1 MCKIIWWNI
10 ALPVRPYSC
19 QIYILNAHFLYV
31 SCNYGSWMIKNITT
45 LVAYALD
52 VNITPSKRKQ
62 LEKSIVNGP
71 NTWWIFTRQ
80 AATKAVQH
88 NYAVRYRHI
97 HIVSVSTGFNT
108 IFCEDEHQEVL
119 TWFPTQT
126 TVLIVVPLQ
135 RSIRKAFRTAKG
147 TWKRVTALHKIA
159 SNPSIC

>member
-10 ALPVRPYSC
+10 SLPVRSYSC

-52 VNITPSKRKQ
+52 VNLRPTKRKQ

-88 NYAVRYRHI
+88 NYADAGT
-97 HIVSVSTGFNT
+97 STSSLFLLDL
-108 IFCEDEHQEVL
+108 IPSSACEDEHQEVL

-126 TVLIVVPLQ
+126 TVLIMVPLQ
-135 RSIRKAFRTAKG
+135 RSIRKAFRN
-147 TWKRVTALHKIA
+147 
-159 SNPSIC
+159 S

>member
-10 ALPVRPYSC
+10 ALPVRSYSC

-31 SCNYGSWMIKNITT
+31 SCKYGSWMIKNITT

-52 VNITPSKRKQ
+52 VNIRPSKRK

-71 NTWWIFTRQ
+71 NTWWIFKRQ

-88 NYAVRYRHI
+88 NYADAGT
-97 HIVSVSTGFNT
+97 STLSLFLLDLTPSSYT

-119 TWFPTQT
+119 TWLPTET

-135 RSIRKAFRTAKG
+135 RSIRKAFRN
-147 TWKRVTALHKIA
+147 
-159 SNPSIC
+159 S

>member
-1 MCKIIWWNI
+1 MQNYLMKYFSSC
-10 ALPVRPYSC
+10 ALIFLPNLHLKRPLSVRIV
-19 QIYILNAHFLYV
+19 QLRQLND
-31 SCNYGSWMIKNITT
+31 KNITT

-52 VNITPSKRKQ
+52 VNLRPTKRKQ

-88 NYAVRYRHI
+88 NYAVRCRHI

-126 TVLIVVPLQ
+126 TVLIMVPLQ
-135 RSIRKAFRTAKG
+135 RSIRKAFRN
-147 TWKRVTALHKIA
+147 
-159 SNPSIC
+159 S

>member
-10 ALPVRPYSC
+10 ALPVRSYSC

-45 LVAYALD
+45 LVAYALV
-52 VNITPSKRKQ
+52 VNIRPSKRKQ

-88 NYAVRYRHI
+88 NYADAGTSTLSLFLLDLIPSSAKMNTKKFWHDFRHRRQCWLWCPC
-97 HIVSVSTGFNT
+97 N
-108 IFCEDEHQEVL
+108 EVYGRRL
-119 TWFPTQT
+119 E
-126 TVLIVVPLQ
+126 
-135 RSIRKAFRTAKG
+135 TAKG

>member
-1 MCKIIWWNI
+1 MQNYLMKYFSSC
-10 ALPVRPYSC
+10 ALIFLPNLHLKRPLSVRIV
-19 QIYILNAHFLYV
+19 QLRQLND
-31 SCNYGSWMIKNITT
+31 KNITT

-52 VNITPSKRKQ
+52 VNLRPTKRKQ

-88 NYAVRYRHI
+88 NYAVRCRHI

-119 TWFPTQT
+119 TWFQTQA

-135 RSIRKAFRTAKG
+135 RSIRKAFRN
-147 TWKRVTALHKIA
+147 
-159 SNPSIC
+159 S